1 MNQTPCFLITPHLLS
16 DLCLSHSGAPLFQS
30 LLNRSQ
36 ASLDIRHPRAQP
48 VNRTAPL
55 YRLSH
60 LMEQSGKILSAR
72 PTWMLNLLFCYKHLL
87 INRLLIS

>member
-16 DLCLSHSGAPLFQS
+16 DLCLSHSGTPLFQS

-48 VNRTAPL
+48 VNRTAPF

-60 LMEQSGKILSAR
+60 LIEQSGKNI
-72 PTWMLNLLFCYKHLL
+72 
-87 INRLLIS
+87 IS